1 VNFSDLVQGGA
12 SARNFLGGGLAAEGP
27 VRLGCHFSGGD
38 LLISASGALLREK
51 DSVRMMQQDQI
62 RN

>member
-1 VNFSDLVQGGA
+1 VQGGA

-27 VRLGCHFSGGD
+27 VR
-38 LLISASGALLREK
+38 
-51 DSVRMMQQDQI
+51 MMQQDQI